1 MKKIKVL
8 LWGIVFFEIMVVH
21 LGCFSV
27 PHLVGKK
34 KDIQSQEMIKPD
46 CRGTVLIGSRKSE
59 FKDAVIAYIL
69 KQFKDD
75 SLCFKIEGLDNI
87 ENEDSDKYTVIVLMN
102 RCMSWGLD
110 YSVTDF
116 LKKNNKH
123 PHIIVLTTAA
133 NENWEPKWK
142 KVAFDGITAASESS
156 KVEQTAHEIVKKI
169 KAASKGS

>member
-1 MKKIKVL
+1 MADINELIKETDKEENMKYL
-8 LWGIVFFEIMVVH
+8 LTGINRKTWG
-21 LGCFSV
+21 
-27 PHLVGKK
+27 K
-34 KDIQSQEMIKPD
+34 
-46 CRGTVLIGSRKSE
+46 
-59 FKDAVIAYIL
+59 FKD
-69 KQFKDD
+69 
-75 SLCFKIEGLDNI
+75 LCFKIEGLDNI

-156 KVEQTAHEIVKKI
+156 KVEQTALEIVKKI
-169 KAASKGS
+169 KAANKGS